1 MKKSIKFLALLMLSA
16 LEPAN
21 SQTHSWAI
29 ADTAWANS
37 IFQQAV
43 ALTESDHGADQD
55 SAFVLFSRMI
65 EVYTSTVGLYHD
77 NIYEAL
83 RLQAFIKSIQGDLQV
98 SAALYRQS
106 IEVGRKLFG
115 PRGRPLG
122 STYAALGT
130 DYGLSGDFEASYYYL
145 NEALETRLQHL
156 GNMHLRTGETYNNLG
171 AVSHFRGDVA
181 NAVAYYL
188 KAIEID
194 EEMLR
199 QGKIEAMDLVTT
211 YRNVSISLSQ
221 MGETERSAAFL
232 QRGLDLL
239 GENTAD
245 IEMVR
250 MRGRMLRGLAGTYSL
265 SGDNKKSLRYYE
277 DAVAYFKAFSLENS
291 PEIGLCYSNL
301 AIVCNQLNLFEKRD
315 VYLVQAMQ
323 VWDSIRLQGIPGPV
337 SDIHFAVSNLKNW
350 GEFDL
355 QNGRLE
361 SAKQHSLEALALAQ
375 QFSTLELIYA
385 VHLQL
390 ASIYAQAGAVDS
402 AEYHFMQAMGGPDQH
417 VVQQYIAL
425 ISAPGE
431 WALFRFNEARKSDNR
446 PGMEQAWR
454 DWKKFES
461 FLLNR
466 RRKLNGNED
475 RNYVLTRIRPLI
487 QTALQD
493 DLSLYRAADELT
505 YLQDAFSLAEKI
517 RALSLF
523 EGLQTNNAAQ
533 FSGIPDSLIARER
546 ALQLDIT
553 WTENQIF
560 NKENLQVAA
569 TDASVLKLS
578 TKLFDLK
585 TRAELLQKTFET
597 NYPDYYRL
605 KYDLRTEDV
614 ASVQRDLLEPDQALL
629 EYFVGDSAVFI
640 FTIQKNDYNVLEIKK
655 DFPLNDWVTQL
666 RRGLTGFFTD
676 PNLADQYEQLSGA
689 YTEAAYNLYQKL
701 VAPIAAKLPKKVV
714 FVSDGI
720 LGYVPFEALLAEKPG
735 DPTRW
740 AQHHYLQNDH
750 TVSYCY
756 SATMLREMLQ
766 HKHKTPP
773 TLPFLGFAPQY
784 DGDTSILASTFKY
797 VDDMR
802 KDLKPLPYS
811 GEEVYRAAKIMG
823 GQVVVG
829 AEATEAAFV
838 ERAGQARV
846 LHLATHGQ
854 ANDRLGDYCFL
865 VFGGGDKAAKQ
876 QPLLYARDI
885 YNLQLN
891 ADLVTLS
898 ACETGIGELKGG
910 EGIISLARAFAYA
923 GAKSIVTSLWSVSDA
938 KTKDLMLDFYK
949 NIHKKAPKDEALRQA
964 KLEFLKRNKGLA
976 AHPFYWAGFVGI
988 GDMGALK

>member
-1 MKKSIKFLALLMLSA
+1 MKKSIKFLVLLMLSA
-16 LEPAN
+16 FEPAN
-21 SQTHSWAI
+21 SQTQSWTI

-43 ALTESDHGADQD
+43 TLTESDNGADQD
-55 SAFVLFSRMI
+55 TAFVLFSRMI
-65 EVYTSTVGLYHD
+65 EVYASTVGLYHND
-77 NIYEAL
+77 IYEAL
-83 RLQAFIKSIQGDLQV
+83 RLQAFIRSFQKDLQA

-122 STYAALGT
+122 SSYAALGT
-130 DYGLSGDFEASYYYL
+130 DYGLSGEFEASFYYL

-156 GNMHLRTGETYNNLG
+156 GNMHVRTGETYNNLG

-194 EEMLR
+194 EEMLW

-245 IEMVR
+245 LEMVR
-250 MRGRMLRGLAGTYSL
+250 MKGRMLRGLAGTFST
-265 SGDNKKSLRYYE
+265 SGDNLKSARYYK
-277 DAVAYFKAFSLENS
+277 DAAAYFQTNSMGNS

-301 AIVCNQLNLFEKRD
+301 AIVYNQLNLLEKRD
-315 VYLVQAMQ
+315 SYLVQAMQ
-323 VWDSIRLQGIPGPV
+323 VWDTISRQGIPGPV
-337 SDIHFAVSNLKNW
+337 SDIHFAVSSLKNW

-355 QNGRLE
+355 QSGRSE
-361 SAKQHSLEALALAQ
+361 DAKRHSLEALTLAQ
-375 QFSTLELIYA
+375 QFSTQELYYA
-385 VHLQL
+385 IHLQL
-390 ASIYAQAGAVDS
+390 ASIYAQTGPVNS
-402 AEYHFMQAMGGPDQH
+402 AEYHFLQAMGGPDWH
-417 VVQQYIAL
+417 VAQQYSAL
-425 ISAPGE
+425 YSAPGE
-431 WALFRFNEARKSDNR
+431 LALFRFNEARKSGDR

-466 RRKLNGNED
+466 RRKLYGNED

-487 QTALQD
+487 QTALQV
-493 DLSLYRAADELT
+493 DLTLYRAADELT

-517 RALSLF
+517 CALSLF
-523 EGLQTNNAAQ
+523 EGLQTNHAAQ

-560 NKENLQVAA
+560 NKENLLVAA

-585 TRAELLQKTFET
+585 TRAESLQKTFET
-597 NYPDYYRL
+597 DFPDYYRL

-614 ASVQRDLLEPDQALL
+614 ASVQRDLLEPDQALV
-629 EYFVGDSAVFI
+629 EYFVGDSAVFV
-640 FTIQKNDYNVLEIKK
+640 FTIQKNDYSVLEIKK

-689 YTEAAYNLYQKL
+689 YTAAAYNIYQKL

-714 FVSDGI
+714 FVADGI
-720 LGYVPFEALLAEKPG
+720 LGYVPFEALLAEKPS

-756 SATMLREMLQ
+756 SATMLREMIQ

-846 LHLATHGQ
+846 VHLATHGQ

-865 VFGGGDKAAKQ
+865 VFGGGTKEAKQ

-898 ACETGIGELKGG
+898 ACETGIGQLRGG

-949 NIHKKAPKDEALRQA
+949 NIDKKAPKDAALRQA
-964 KLEFLKRNKGLA
+964 KLDFLKRNKGVS